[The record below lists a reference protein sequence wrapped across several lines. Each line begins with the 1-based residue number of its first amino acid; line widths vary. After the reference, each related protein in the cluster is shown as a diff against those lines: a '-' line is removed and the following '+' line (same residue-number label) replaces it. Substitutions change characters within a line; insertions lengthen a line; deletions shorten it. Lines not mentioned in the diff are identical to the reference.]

1 MNAETKTGKDM
12 GVFGRIVGIF
22 TAPKDAFISI
32 DARPT
37 WLVPFL
43 ITTIIIL
50 ALSVWTLDIN
60 VKDQLAAWERMD
72 MPQEQFEQMKAR
84 TEGPFRY
91 IGLAFIPV
99 STLAVWAILAGIYLF
114 GFNTIMG
121 GEGKYKK
128 VFSVMA
134 WTSLIGTLGFIVNRI
149 LVYSKGTGHGVT
161 TSLAALLPTPAVGE
175 SPPVLYRALSQFDL
189 FGIWSLV
196 VMIIGFAIVSRV
208 EMKKS
213 AILVIVLWLIYVL
226 AAVLLGGLFG
236 RMMGG

>member
-121 GEGKYKK
+121 G
-128 VFSVMA
+128 
-134 WTSLIGTLGFIVNRI
+134 FI
-149 LVYSKGTGHGVT
+149 
-161 TSLAALLPTPAVGE
+161 LP
-175 SPPVLYRALSQFDL
+175 
-189 FGIWSLV
+189 
-196 VMIIGFAIVSRV
+196 
-208 EMKKS
+208 K
-213 AILVIVLWLIYVL
+213 
-226 AAVLLGGLFG
+226 
-236 RMMGG
+236 